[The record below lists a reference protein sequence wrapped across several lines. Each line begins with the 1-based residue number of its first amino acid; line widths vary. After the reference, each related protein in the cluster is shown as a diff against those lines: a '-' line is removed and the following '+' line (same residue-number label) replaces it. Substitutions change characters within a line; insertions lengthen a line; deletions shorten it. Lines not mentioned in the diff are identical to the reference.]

1 MRLMNVPRNLFRNDP
16 IVLFA
21 CKSVKFSKRSDEY
34 REAVF
39 DFLER
44 LETSGLTLD
53 DVVVP
58 R

>member
-1 MRLMNVPRNLFRNDP
+1 MNVPRNLFRNDP
-16 IVLFA
+16 IVQYA
-21 CKSVKFSKRSDEY
+21 CKSVKFHKRSTEY
-34 REAVF
+34 KEAVY